1 MTLPPPQPA
10 APRRG
15 RHADRA
21 PARLLGITR
30 ITQTSELPPGI
41 NALASADGKT
51 IIVRAGLDK
60 VSRRRAVREVLAA
73 RHRFPGLVL
82 WPALADSRIRRMLA
96 EAADGLSGL
105 VQHLVGFVT
114 PDSPIV
120 AMVTSAVVVAAGAGV
135 GVGVATGVIPTS
147 PFRAGPSGTPAAGG
161 ASTRPIYKHLAK
173 LPDSYLGVYEPSG
186 PHSYGPVLTF
196 AQTIDRHIN
205 LALYYSGWGEPF
217 QTAFAED
224 ALANKATPVIQINP
238 DKQTSVA
245 GIAAGEYDSYLLKFA
260 AAVHAYGQ
268 NVVIGFGHEM
278 NADWYRWGS
287 GTVKPATFVAAW
299 QHIVNLFR
307 LEGDFNVTW
316 LWTINVDTPGM
327 TSPISEWYPGSDYVT
342 WVGIDG
348 YYTAPTDTFKSV
360 FDQTIDQVDDLPGAL
375 PILISETAA
384 DAREAPEARQIKG
397 LFHGIQRRQILGF
410 IWFDA
415 TGKDGQNWRLVGNGP
430 AIAAFQRAAK
440 GYN

>member
-30 ITQTSELPPGI
+30 ITQTSDLPPGI

-60 VSRRRAVREVLAA
+60 MSRRRAVREVLAA
-73 RHRFPGLVL
+73 THRFPGLVL
-82 WPALADSRIRRMLA
+82 WPALLDMRIRRMLA

-114 PDSPIV
+114 PDSPVV
-120 AMVTSAVVVAAGAGV
+120 AIVTSAVVVAAGAGV

-147 PFRAGPSGTPAAGG
+147 PFRAAPSGTPAAG
-161 ASTRPIYKHLAK
+161 ASTRPIYRHLAK
-173 LPDSYLGVYEPSG
+173 LPASYLGVYEPSG
-186 PHSYGPVLTF
+186 PLSYGPVTTF
-196 AQTIDRHIN
+196 AQMIGNHVN

-217 QTAFAED
+217 QATFAD
-224 ALANKATPVIQINP
+224 NAVANDATPVIQINP
-238 DKQTSVA
+238 DKQTSIVGIVA
-245 GIAAGEYDSYLLKFA
+245 GKYDSYLLKFA

-268 NVVIGFGHEM
+268 IVVIGFGHEM
-278 NADWYRWGS
+278 NADWYPWGS
-287 GTVKPATFVAAW
+287 GKVKPAAFRAAW
-299 QHIVNLFR
+299 RYIVNLFR
-307 LEGDFNVTW
+307 AEGDYNVTW

-327 TSPISEWYPGSDYVT
+327 TTPISEWYPGRNYVT

-348 YYTAPTDTFKSV
+348 YYTTPTDTFSSV
-360 FDQTIDQVDDLPGAL
+360 FGPTIDEVEDLPGGL
-375 PILISETAA
+375 PPILISETAA
-384 DAREAPEARQIKG
+384 DSREAPEARQITG
-397 LFHGIQRRQILGF
+397 LFNGIRRRKILGF

-415 TGKDGQNWRLVGNGP
+415 PGSLGQDWQLEGNGP